1 MGVNLY
7 KLHFLS
13 SFFFFNQTKEF
24 SISSLFST
32 QTKHN
37 EEKLKSLL
45 SSLPHITWGEFCPF
59 FLNTIKKLHVPFLK
73 NKENLLQKR
82 DLREV
87 FYFEKHPKTKIYW
100 LWLILVQSLLV
111 KLTNP
116 LRPRKLFP
124 YCTSQYSQY
133 LPFWYLC

>member
-1 MGVNLY
+1 MTTLETISGATTACGS
-7 KLHFLS
+7 KFIQTTFSILS
-13 SFFFFNQTKEF
+13 LFFFFFYQTKEF

-100 LWLILVQSLLV
+100 L
-111 KLTNP
+111 
-116 LRPRKLFP
+116 
-124 YCTSQYSQY
+124 
-133 LPFWYLC
+133 

>member
-1 MGVNLY
+1 MSTLEKISGAATACGSKFIQTTFSIL
-7 KLHFLS
+7 
-13 SFFFFNQTKEF
+13 FFFFNQTKEF

-37 EEKLKSLL
+37 EEKIKPLL
-45 SSLPHITWGEFCPF
+45 SSLPHITWGEFYPF

-100 LWLILVQSLLV
+100 L
-111 KLTNP
+111 
-116 LRPRKLFP
+116 
-124 YCTSQYSQY
+124 
-133 LPFWYLC
+133 